1 MGQDRSFLE
10 VGGMMVVVMVV
21 VVVGDGEGWGK
32 LHVAASG
39 VIGRCDLHQATSSFH
54 CRVDK
59 VSHRKTKSEGR

>member
-10 VGGMMVVVMVV
+10 VGGMMVVVM
-21 VVVGDGEGWGK
+21 VGDGEGWGK

-54 CRVDK
+54 GRVEDK
-59 VSHRKTKSEGR
+59 VSHRETQSEGR